1 MTPGWRFW
9 IDRGGTF
16 TDIVAAR
23 PDGGIVV
30 RKLLS
35 ENPERYA
42 DAAVQ
47 GMRELLGVA
56 GGPIPPGLIA
66 EVKMGTTV
74 ATNALLERKGERT
87 LLAITRGFKDAL
99 RIGYQNRP
107 KLFDRQIVLPSM
119 LYEQAVEIDERV
131 TAEGEILTPLD
142 EAQARAAL
150 QAAFDAGI
158 RAVAIVFMH
167 AYRHPDHEDRAAEIA
182 RAVGFTQVSTSHE
195 TAALMKLVGRGD
207 TTVADAYLSPILRRY
222 VDQVAN
228 DLGPNVPLSFMQSSG
243 GLIAADRFQGKDSI
257 LSGPAGGIV
266 GMARTADAAGF
277 TSVIGFDM
285 GGTSTDVS
293 HYAGA
298 YERSFET
305 TVAGVRL
312 RAPMMNIHT
321 VAAGGGSI
329 CRFDGAR
336 FRVGPQSAGANP
348 GPASYRRGGPLTV
361 TDCNVMVGKLQPSV
375 FPPVFGPNGDRPLDA
390 EVVRTKFDAMA
401 DEVQAATGKRL
412 TPQAIA
418 EGFLAIAV
426 DNMANAIK
434 QVSVARGYDVT
445 RYVLAC
451 FGGAGGQHACLVAEA
466 LGMTRIMIHPLA
478 GVLSAYGMGLADT
491 RLLKQRTLEAPL
503 DDALLTRA
511 DALLAELTSGG
522 EAEMVAQGIGADRI
536 RTEPRLHLKYQGS
549 DTALE
554 VPYGSL
560 EAMRAAFDAAYRRRF
575 DFTMPETPLA
585 AESLSVE
592 LIGAS
597 DGADAEV
604 APPTARALSEP
615 MRMVDAYMA
624 GKVRPTP
631 VHDRA
636 ELAPEQVIEGP
647 AIIFDAASTTV
658 IEPGW
663 NVTLNSRGDLIL
675 NMDIQTPLIPAKA
688 GTQHFPAKRDGSSLG
703 PRVRGDE
710 RVGGEKAIEAD
721 PIRLEIFNNLFMSV
735 AEQMGVALQNTA
747 YSVNIKER
755 LDFSCALFDPAG
767 ALIANAP
774 HMPVHLGSMGDSVRA
789 ALTVNPKPGD
799 VIALNNPYNGGT
811 HLPDVTVVMPV
822 FDGAGER
829 ILFTVAARG
838 HHADNRRDDPWLHA
852 LQQHDA

>member
-1 MTPGWRFW
+1 
-9 IDRGGTF
+9 
-16 TDIVAAR
+16 
-23 PDGGIVV
+23 
-30 RKLLS
+30 
-35 ENPERYA
+35 
-42 DAAVQ
+42 
-47 GMRELLGVA
+47 
-56 GGPIPPGLIA
+56 
-66 EVKMGTTV
+66 
-74 ATNALLERKGERT
+74 
-87 LLAITRGFKDAL
+87 
-99 RIGYQNRP
+99 
-107 KLFDRQIVLPSM
+107 
-119 LYEQAVEIDERV
+119 
-131 TAEGEILTPLD
+131 
-142 EAQARAAL
+142 
-150 QAAFDAGI
+150 
-158 RAVAIVFMH
+158 
-167 AYRHPDHEDRAAEIA
+167 
-182 RAVGFTQVSTSHE
+182 
-195 TAALMKLVGRGD
+195 
-207 TTVADAYLSPILRRY
+207 
-222 VDQVAN
+222 
-228 DLGPNVPLSFMQSSG
+228 
-243 GLIAADRFQGKDSI
+243 
-257 LSGPAGGIV
+257 
-266 GMARTADAAGF
+266 
-277 TSVIGFDM
+277 
-285 GGTSTDVS
+285 
-293 HYAGA
+293 
-298 YERSFET
+298 
-305 TVAGVRL
+305 
-312 RAPMMNIHT
+312 
-321 VAAGGGSI
+321 
-329 CRFDGAR
+329 
-336 FRVGPQSAGANP
+336 
-348 GPASYRRGGPLTV
+348 
-361 TDCNVMVGKLQPSV
+361 
-375 FPPVFGPNGDRPLDA
+375 
-390 EVVRTKFDAMA
+390 
-401 DEVQAATGKRL
+401 
-412 TPQAIA
+412 
-418 EGFLAIAV
+418 
-426 DNMANAIK
+426 
-434 QVSVARGYDVT
+434 
-445 RYVLAC
+445 
-451 FGGAGGQHACLVAEA
+451 
-466 LGMTRIMIHPLA
+466 
-478 GVLSAYGMGLADT
+478 
-491 RLLKQRTLEAPL
+491 
-503 DDALLTRA
+503 
-511 DALLAELTSGG
+511 
-522 EAEMVAQGIGADRI
+522 MVAQGIGADRI

-554 VPYGSL
+554 VPYGPL

-575 DFTMPETPLA
+575 AFTMPETPLA

-688 GTQHFPAKRDGSSLG
+688 GTQHFPTKRDGSSLG

-710 RVGGEKAIEAD
+710 RVEGEKAIEAD

-838 HHADNRRDDPWLHA
+838 HHADIGGTTPWLLAIFNSTTPGRGRRADRQLSCWSRAATSARPSSAPSSRPAPYPVRNPDQNLGDIKAQVAACARGGGGAEAADGRLRPGGGAGLHGA
-852 LQQHDA
+852 CPRQRCGLSAADAGDPAGRPLPLRG

>member
-1 MTPGWRFW
+1 MTAAPSSGWRFW

-16 TDIVAAR
+16 TDIVAER
-23 PDGGIVV
+23 PDGDVV
-30 RKLLS
+30 VHKLLS

-47 GMRELLGVA
+47 GIRTMLGVLD
-56 GGPIPPGLIA
+56 GPIPPGLIA

-107 KLFDRQIVLPSM
+107 KLFDRHIVLPSM
-119 LYEQAVEIDERV
+119 LYEQAVEIEERV
-131 TAEGEILTPLD
+131 TTEGEILAPLD
-142 EAQARAAL
+142 ETQARAAL

-167 AYRHPDHEDRAAEIA
+167 AYRHPAHEVRVAEIA
-182 RAVGFTQVSTSHE
+182 REVGFTQVSTSHE

-222 VDQVAN
+222 VDQVAR
-228 DLGPNVPLSFMQSSG
+228 DLGPDVPLSFMQSSG

-266 GMARTADAAGF
+266 GMARTARAAGF
-277 TSVIGFDM
+277 DHVIGFDM

-336 FRVGPQSAGANP
+336 FRVGPESAGANP

-361 TDCNVMVGKLQPSV
+361 TDCNVMVGKLQSSV
-375 FPPVFGPNGDRPLDA
+375 FPPVFGPNGNQPLDA
-390 EVVRTKFDAMA
+390 EVVRAKFAAMA
-401 DEVQAATGKRL
+401 EEVEAATGKRL
-412 TPQAIA
+412 TPEAIA
-418 EGFLAIAV
+418 EGFLAITV

-445 RYVLAC
+445 SYVLAC

-466 LGMTRIMIHPLA
+466 LGMARIMIHPLA

-503 DDALLTRA
+503 DEALLARA
-511 DALLAELTSGG
+511 DVLLAELTAGG
-522 EAEMVAQGIGADRI
+522 EAELQAQGIAAERI
-536 RTEPRLHLKYQGS
+536 RAEPRLHLKYRGS

-554 VPYGSL
+554 VPYGPLDEMS
-560 EAMRAAFDAAYRRRF
+560 AAFDAAYRR
-575 DFTMPETPLA
+575 PLRLHHAGHA
-585 AESLSVE
+585 ASGR
-592 LIGAS
+592 GAVG
-597 DGADAEV
+597 GADRRFRGRRRRGCAAVGSRER
-604 APPTARALSEP
+604 RA
-615 MRMVDAYMA
+615 
-624 GKVRPTP
+624 G
-631 VHDRA
+631 
-636 ELAPEQVIEGP
+636 
-647 AIIFDAASTTV
+647 
-658 IEPGW
+658 
-663 NVTLNSRGDLIL
+663 SR
-675 NMDIQTPLIPAKA
+675 
-688 GTQHFPAKRDGSSLG
+688 
-703 PRVRGDE
+703 RGCLH
-710 RVGGEKAIEAD
+710 G
-721 PIRLEIFNNLFMSV
+721 
-735 AEQMGVALQNTA
+735 
-747 YSVNIKER
+747 
-755 LDFSCALFDPAG
+755 
-767 ALIANAP
+767 
-774 HMPVHLGSMGDSVRA
+774 
-789 ALTVNPKPGD
+789 
-799 VIALNNPYNGGT
+799 
-811 HLPDVTVVMPV
+811 
-822 FDGAGER
+822 
-829 ILFTVAARG
+829 
-838 HHADNRRDDPWLHA
+838 RRDA
-852 LQQHDA
+852 RDADL